1 MSVRVISTPI
11 GLLRLSGTDEALR
24 EVRLIDVPEPEVCP
38 EALERTALEL
48 GEYFSGRRT
57 AFTVTPAPRG
67 TAFQRAVWRELTAVP
82 YGQTLTYGALAAR
95 IGRPG
100 SESLPDRDPLP
111 SGAGKNRPR
120 RLRLRPRAEKDAAG
134 HRGRRSSARHRGRSK
149 TQGTVL
155 CVILLGCGSKDF
167 RLRVPGCD
175 LLAPGVTHRTVPC
188 VGVPSQAAS
197 PLLIVFFNS
206 PN

>member
-24 EVRLIDVPEPEVCP
+24 EVRRIDVPEPEVCP

-48 GEYFSGRRT
+48 DEYFAGRRT
-57 AFTVTPAPRG
+57 AFTVTPAPQG

-100 SESLPDRDPLP
+100 AARAGGQAV
-111 SGAGKNRPR
+111 GANPCLIVIPCHRVLAKTGLGGFACGLERKKTLLAIEGVDHPQDTG
-120 RLRLRPRAEKDAAG
+120 DA
-134 HRGRRSSARHRGRSK
+134 ARHRGRF
-149 TQGTVL
+149 
-155 CVILLGCGSKDF
+155 CVSSSSAAG
-167 RLRVPGCD
+167 R
-175 LLAPGVTHRTVPC
+175 RTSDC
-188 VGVPSQAAS
+188 AS
-197 PLLIVFFNS
+197 PAAICS
-206 PN
+206 RPE